1 MLNYRLTN
9 ISKIK
14 IYFFSEI
21 VEKMVNKKMKRLV
34 TISNIIGAELI
45 IADVAA
51 MILFI
56 LTFTGGVA
64 LSGITILLPLA
75 NAASQRSS
83 HLL

>member
-1 MLNYRLTN
+1 
-9 ISKIK
+9 
-14 IYFFSEI
+14 
-21 VEKMVNKKMKRLV
+21 MVNKKMKRLV

-75 NAASQRSS
+75 NAGSQRSS